1 MSPGERRSRRRT
13 SKRRERLL
21 ALDELIERGLP
32 SWLAARAI
40 AAHPTT
46 VRRWHRRQR
55 CGEPLVN
62 MRGPGPALPTAQS
75 RLQTEQLVRATH
87 GLVGAASL
95 SHSVPDL
102 SRRAAAEVKRETCR
116 QMERERRGEAERV
129 EVTAS
134 GVIRGFDSMELSQS
148 GRPRRHLLVACDG
161 RVPYRTSWLVVPR
174 YDERT
179 VDAFLQRDLDAN
191 GAPLVLRLDRARQQS
206 TPAIV
211 AMLRERGVIALQ
223 GPAHYAPFYGQLE
236 RQNREH
242 RAWMGR
248 DIVDADVE
256 CMMSALNA
264 CWRRGT
270 LRWLTAAEAWAM
282 RPALHVDRDALRTE
296 VEEKSARLRRTL
308 RLDCATRSDL
318 AWRIAVRHALVRR
331 GFLRVIEGG
340 WC

>member
-1 MSPGERRSRRRT
+1 VSPGGRTSRRRT

-21 ALDELIERGLP
+21 AVEELVARGLP
-32 SWLAARAI
+32 GWLAARAI

-55 CGEPLVN
+55 YAQPLAN
-62 MRGPGPALPTAQS
+62 KRGPRAALPTAES
-75 RLQTEQLVRATH
+75 RVRAEQLVRTTH

-102 SRRAAAEVKRETCR
+102 SRRAAAHVKRETCH
-116 QMERERRGEAERV
+116 QMELERRGAAERV

-134 GVIRGFDSMELSQS
+134 GVIRGFDSMELSQR
-148 GRPRRHLLVACDG
+148 GRPRQHLLVACDG
-161 RVPYRTSWLVVPR
+161 RVPYRTSWLVAPR

-179 VDAFLQRDLDAN
+179 VEAFLQHDLDVN
-191 GAPLVLRLDRARQQS
+191 GAPLVLRLDRAPQHTTR
-206 TPAIV
+206 AITG
-211 AMLRERGVIALQ
+211 MLRERAVIVLQ

-242 RAWMGR
+242 RGWMGHATL
-248 DIVDADVE
+248 DENVE
-256 CMMSALNA
+256 RMTSVLNA

-270 LRWLTAAEAWAM
+270 LGWLTAAEAWAM
-282 RPALHVDRDALRTE
+282 RPTLHVDRDALRAE
-296 VEEKSARLRRTL
+296 VEDKSARLRRTL
-308 RLDCATRSDL
+308 HLDGATRSDL
-318 AWRIAVRHALVRR
+318 AWRIAVRQALTSR
-331 GFLRVIEGG
+331 GFLRVVKGG